1 MAGKFEL
8 LNNHNYRNL
17 FLAQIIA
24 LAGTGVGTIAL
35 SLLAWDLAV
44 DHAGSV
50 LGTALA
56 LKMVAYV
63 VLAPV
68 FGAYSHKLPR
78 KQWLI
83 LLDLLRLV
91 LILTLPFV
99 TEIWQIYVL
108 IFSINVCSAGFTPVY
123 QSVLPQILPDQ
134 DQYVRA
140 LSFSRL
146 AYDLE
151 QMISPMLAAALLM
164 VISFK
169 QLFVANALTFLL
181 SALFLLPVII
191 PTAKKPERQPGILN
205 NLSFGVRSYIATPRL
220 RALWAAYLTV
230 ACGSAMLIVNTVVYT
245 RDILGGNASHT
256 ALAMSVAGF
265 GSMVIAIFLPDWL
278 KSRPV
283 RPVILAGAALISL
296 CLLVGVTL
304 PGWVVFLTLWVA
316 IGMGLSLIQ
325 TPAGALIKRS
335 CQDSDTPAYFSAN
348 FSLSHLCWFSTYLL
362 AGWSSSHFGLSGSF
376 ALMAALSLTGL
387 LMCWRLFPQ
396 HDPEELEH
404 QHSNNSGSGSY
415 THTHRFVIDK
425 EHPEWPLNSSR

>member
-1 MAGKFEL
+1 MAGKLAL
-8 LNNHNYRNL
+8 LNNRHYRNL

-24 LAGTGVGTIAL
+24 LAGTGIGTIAL
-35 SLLAWDLAV
+35 SLLAWELAG

-63 VLAPV
+63 ILAPV
-68 FGAYSHKLPR
+68 FGAYAHKLPR

-83 LLDLLRLV
+83 TLDLLRFG

-108 IFSINVCSAGFTPVY
+108 IFSINACAAGFTPVY
-123 QSVLPQILPDQ
+123 QSVLPQVLPDN

-151 QMISPMLAAALLM
+151 QMLSPMLAAALLM

-169 QLFVANALTFLL
+169 QLFVANAVTFLL
-181 SALFLLPVII
+181 SAMFLLPVMI
-191 PTAKKPERQPGILN
+191 PAAKKPERQPGIMN
-205 NLSFGVRSYIATPRL
+205 NLIFGVRSYIATPRL

-230 ACGSAMLIVNTVVYT
+230 ACGSGMLIVNTVIYT
-245 RDILGGNASHT
+245 REILGGGESQT
-256 ALAMSVAGF
+256 ALAMSAAGF
-265 GSMVIAIFLPDWL
+265 GSMVVAILLPDWL

-283 RPVILAGAALISL
+283 RPVILAGAALICL
-296 CLLVGVTL
+296 CLVTGITL
-304 PGWVVFLTLWVA
+304 PGWPVFLTLWVL

-325 TPAGALIKRS
+325 TPAGALVKRS
-335 CQDSDTPAYFSAN
+335 CSSSDAPAYFSAN

-362 AGWSSSHFGLSGSF
+362 AGWSSSHLGLSGSF
-376 ALMAALSLTGL
+376 ALMAGLGFAGLAL
-387 LMCWRLFPQ
+387 CWSLFPK
-396 HDPEELEH
+396 HDPEELAHEH
-404 QHSNNSGSGSY
+404 ITDDGQGTY
-415 THTHRFVIDK
+415 THTHRFVIDRD
-425 EHPEWPLNSSR
+425 HPHWPA